1 MKPFLGLIPESS
13 DSLNADSICVK
24 SEVEKGRDVRYEKA
38 TVFIVGESMV
48 LKNFRGFLMRLKS
61 FRVKIGLK
69 VRSETGFCS
78 VSFCFSVSFQLC

>member
-38 TVFIVGESMV
+38 TVFIVRESMV
-48 LKNFRGFLMRLKS
+48 LKNFGGFFDEIEDFS
-61 FRVKIGLK
+61 CENW
-69 VRSETGFCS
+69 SETAF
-78 VSFCFSVSFQLC
+78 